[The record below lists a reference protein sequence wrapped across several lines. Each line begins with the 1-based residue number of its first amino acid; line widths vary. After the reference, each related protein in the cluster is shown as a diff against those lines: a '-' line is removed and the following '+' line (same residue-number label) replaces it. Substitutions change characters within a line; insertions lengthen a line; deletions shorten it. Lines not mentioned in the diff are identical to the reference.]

1 MGSLSL
7 YELNW
12 SGEVKHVRFWQVEK
26 TFKKAKTHF
35 LNICDQ
41 ICAQKIPKSA
51 QKIPK
56 SAQNK
61 KSLFNKKFLNL
72 QKNSIGR
79 LKRKKRPIS
88 NKQKAWTD

>member
-26 TFKKAKTHF
+26 TFKKVKTHF

-51 QKIPK
+51 Q
-56 SAQNK
+56 NK
-61 KSLFNKKFLNL
+61 KSLFNKKFLYL

-88 NKQKAWTD
+88 NKQKAWTE